1 MLASTV
7 APHLPKTRAVAVTN
21 GAKGCSYATP
31 KHNGHTSAFELESED
46 TIRGWRR
53 LSRRGGASTAS
64 AGDGVLEE
72 SKLLH
77 YLLRYPS
84 AIGALNTL
92 RTGAMGAQPTHQK
105 IEAFLTCTQRL
116 NLGSLNLWYG
126 NGMMI

>member
-1 MLASTV
+1 MASTV

-46 TIRGWRR
+46 TTGV
-53 LSRRGGASTAS
+53 GGAFL
-64 AGDGVLEE
+64 AGVAHQLHQQGMGVLEE

-126 NGMMI
+126 NGRMI